1 MILDFL
7 FVSSMPMYN
16 FVSYYTSGHQKGLD
30 EEDEKYL
37 YGSCITTV
45 ARVASSLY
53 CDYDTSATY

>member
-1 MILDFL
+1 
-7 FVSSMPMYN
+7 MYN